1 MTAGKG
7 KVKGAARHRPDE
19 PRYLDAG
26 GRLRRGP
33 SALLVET
40 AFRRELAYAGAL
52 YEGISYADL
61 AHVLML
67 AEAGVVPA
75 EPANALLAALVELH
89 DQGLAALRLEAKWG
103 DLYNN
108 RDSELQRRVPQAAGW
123 LHAGR
128 ARREALTLGWL
139 IHQRVGLAA
148 LRRDTAALLHV
159 LAGLGERHAA
169 DVMPDF
175 TYLQHAQPTTLGH
188 FLLGFAEPLRRD
200 AERLAREAALLD
212 ESPAGAASTNG
223 ARLPLDRERMRA
235 LLGFAR
241 VNVHGRDAM
250 WRPDVAINLM
260 GVLVS
265 LATGL
270 SRLAEEL
277 QLWTTEE
284 FGYATI
290 ADEHARA
297 SVIMPNKKNPYALS
311 FIRGQARELDG
322 ALMSVIATNQTP
334 SGQIDNRN
342 TSYDAL
348 PRGLEVV
355 DGLARLMGEVLQRM
369 AFDVGRLREQAR
381 RGYTYGTELADLLLL
396 RERIDARTA
405 HEVVGATISAQVGP
419 APRPFAA
426 ALAEAFQAAVGRPLA
441 VSADELWREVQPEQV
456 VASRL
461 GIGSCAPE
469 TVRAMAADVHR
480 AADALAAA
488 VDEEERRAQ
497 FPGLLRAA
505 VGQRLGRAW

>member
-1 MTAGKG
+1 MTRATDAGAG
-7 KVKGAARHRPDE
+7 EA
-19 PRYLDAG
+19 RYLDAG

-33 SALLVET
+33 SELLVET

-67 AEAGVVPA
+67 AEAGVIPEA
-75 EPANALLAALVELH
+75 PANALLAALVELH

-108 RDSELQRRVPQAAGW
+108 RDSELQRRVPSAAGW

-139 IHQRVGLAA
+139 IHQRVGLSA
-148 LRRDTAALLHV
+148 LRRDAAALLRV
-159 LAGLGERHAA
+159 LADLGERHAA

-200 AERLAREAALLD
+200 AQRLALEAALLD

-265 LATGL
+265 FATGL

-284 FGYATI
+284 FGYATV
-290 ADEHARA
+290 ADEHCRA

-322 ALMSVIATNQTP
+322 ALVSVIATNQTP

-355 DGLARLMGEVLQRM
+355 DGITRLTGEVLERM
-369 AFDVGRLREQAR
+369 TLDLDRLRAQAR
-381 RGYTYGTELADLLLL
+381 HGHTYGTELADLLLL
-396 RERIDARTA
+396 RERVDARSA
-405 HEVVGATISAQVGP
+405 HEIVGATISAQV
-419 APRPFAA
+419 AASPRPFTA
-426 ALAEAFQAAVGRPLA
+426 ALAESFQAAVGRPLA

-456 VASRL
+456 VASRV
-461 GIGSCAPE
+461 GIGSCAPD
-469 TVRAMAADVHR
+469 TVRAMAADLR
-480 AADALAAA
+480 ANADVLAAA
-488 VDEEERRAQ
+488 VDDEERRSE
-497 FPGLLRAA
+497 FPALLRTA
-505 VGQRLGRAW
+505 VGSRLGRAW

>member
-1 MTAGKG
+1 MTGAGRGEGKG
-7 KVKGAARHRPDE
+7 KGKGKEEA
-19 PRYLDAG
+19 RYLDAG

-33 SALLVET
+33 SELLVET

-67 AEAGVVPA
+67 AEAGVIPD
-75 EPANALLAALVELH
+75 EPAHQLLGALRDLH
-89 DQGLAALRLEAKWG
+89 DQGLAALQLDAKWG

-108 RDSELQRRVPQAAGW
+108 RDSELQRRVPSAAGW

-148 LRRDTAALLHV
+148 VRRDTAALLRV
-159 LAGLGERHAA
+159 LAGMGERHAG

-200 AERLAREAALLD
+200 AQRLALEAALLD

-265 LATGL
+265 LATGVG
-270 SRLAEEL
+270 RLAEEL
-277 QLWTTEE
+277 QLWTTDE
-284 FGYATI
+284 FGYATL
-290 ADEHARA
+290 ADEHCRA

-342 TSYDAL
+342 TSYEAL

-355 DGLARLMGEVLQRM
+355 DGLVRLLAEVLQRM
-369 AFDVGRLREQAR
+369 TLDLDRLRQQAR
-381 RGYTYGTELADLLLL
+381 RGHTYGTELGDLLLL
-396 RERIDARTA
+396 REGIDSRTA
-405 HEVVGATISAQVGP
+405 HEVVGATISAQVA
-419 APRPFAA
+419 APPQPFPA
-426 ALAEAFQAAVGRPLA
+426 ALAAAFQAAVGRPLQ
-441 VSADELWREVQPEQV
+441 ADAEELWREVQPERV
-456 VASRL
+456 VASRV
-461 GIGSCAPE
+461 GIGSAAPDS
-469 TVRAMAADVHR
+469 VRAMASDLR
-480 AADALAAA
+480 SAADALSAA
-488 VDEEERRAQ
+488 VDEEERRSD

-505 VGQRLGRAW
+505 VGKRLGQEW

>member
-1 MTAGKG
+1 MTRAKGKG
-7 KVKGAARHRPDE
+7 EGDA
-19 PRYLDAG
+19 RYLDAG

-33 SALLVET
+33 SDLLVET

-67 AEAGVVPA
+67 AEAGVVPEA
-75 EPANALLAALVELH
+75 PAKALLAALVELH
-89 DQGLAALRLEAKWG
+89 DQGLAALQLDAKWG

-108 RDSELQRRVPQAAGW
+108 RDSELQRRVPAAAGW

-148 LRRDTAALLHV
+148 VRRDTAALLRV
-159 LAGLGERHAA
+159 LADLGTRHAA

-188 FLLGFAEPLRRD
+188 FLLGFAAPLRRD
-200 AERLAREAALLD
+200 AQRLALEAALLD

-241 VNVHGRDAM
+241 VNVHSRDAM
-250 WRPDVAINLM
+250 WRADVAINLM

-265 LATGL
+265 IATDVA
-270 SRLAEEL
+270 RLAEEL
-277 QLWTTEE
+277 QLWATDE
-284 FGYATI
+284 FGYATL
-290 ADEHARA
+290 ADEHCRA

-348 PRGLEVV
+348 PRGLESV
-355 DGLARLMGEVLQRM
+355 DGLVRLLAEVLERM
-369 AFDVGRLREQAR
+369 TLDLGRLREQAR
-381 RGYTYGTELADLLLL
+381 HGHTYGTELADLLLL
-396 RERIDARTA
+396 RERIDARSA
-405 HEVVGATISAQVGP
+405 HEIVGATISAQVGAP
-419 APRPFAA
+419 PRPFAA
-426 ALAEAFQAAVGRPLA
+426 ALAEAFHAAVGRPLA

-461 GIGSCAPE
+461 GIGSCAPD
-469 TVRAMAADVHR
+469 TVRAMATDLRAD
-480 AADALAAA
+480 AAALAAA
-488 VDEEERRAQ
+488 VDEEERRSQ
-497 FPGLLRAA
+497 FPALLRAA
-505 VGQRLGRAW
+505 VGERLGRNW

>member
-1 MTAGKG
+1 MGKDEDAG
-7 KVKGAARHRPDE
+7 GA
-19 PRYLDAG
+19 RYLDAG

-33 SALLVET
+33 SAVLVET
-40 AFRRELAYAGAL
+40 AFRRELAYADAL

-67 AEAGVVPA
+67 AEAGVIPEAPA
-75 EPANALLAALVELH
+75 RALLAALVELH

-108 RDSELQRRVPQAAGW
+108 RDAELQRRVPAAAGW

-139 IHQRVGLAA
+139 IHQRVALAA
-148 LRRDTAALLHV
+148 ARRDTAALLRV
-159 LAGLGERHAA
+159 LADLGARHAG

-200 AERLAREAALLD
+200 AERLAREADLLD

-265 LATGL
+265 LATGA

-284 FGYATI
+284 FGYATL
-290 ADEHARA
+290 ADEHCRA

-342 TSYDAL
+342 TSYEAL
-348 PRGLEVV
+348 PRALEVV
-355 DGLARLMGEVLQRM
+355 DGLVRLLAEVLQRM
-369 AFDVGRLREQAR
+369 TLDLGRLREQAR
-381 RGYTYGTELADLLLL
+381 HGHTYGSELADLLLL
-396 RERIDARTA
+396 RERVDSRTA
-405 HEVVGATISAQVGP
+405 HEIVGATISAQVG
-419 APRPFAA
+419 AAATPFAA
-426 ALAEAFQAAVGRPLA
+426 ALAAAFRAAVGRPLA
-441 VSADELWREVQPEQV
+441 VDADELWRAVQPEQV

-461 GIGSCAPE
+461 GIGSCAPD
-469 TVRAMAADVHR
+469 TVRAMAADLG
-480 AADALAAA
+480 AAAAALAAA
-488 VDEEERRAQ
+488 VDAEERRSQ
-497 FPGLLRAA
+497 FPTLLRTA
-505 VGQRLGRAW
+505 VGRRLGREW

>member
-1 MTAGKG
+1 MTRAKGKG
-7 KVKGAARHRPDE
+7 EGEGDA
-19 PRYLDAG
+19 RYLDAG

-33 SALLVET
+33 SDLLVET

-67 AEAGVVPA
+67 AEAGVIPEAPA
-75 EPANALLAALVELH
+75 AALLAALVELH
-89 DQGLAALRLEAKWG
+89 DQGLAALKLDAKWG

-108 RDSELQRRVPQAAGW
+108 RDSELQRRVPAAAGW

-148 LRRDTAALLHV
+148 VRRDTAALLRV
-159 LAGLGERHAA
+159 LADLGARHAA

-188 FLLGFAEPLRRD
+188 FLLGFAAPLRRD
-200 AERLAREAALLD
+200 AQRLALEAALLD

-235 LLGFAR
+235 LLGFAT
-241 VNVHGRDAM
+241 VNVHSRDAM
-250 WRPDVAINLM
+250 WRADVAINLM

-265 LATGL
+265 IATDVA
-270 SRLAEEL
+270 RLAEEL
-277 QLWTTEE
+277 QLWATDE
-284 FGYATI
+284 FGYATL
-290 ADEHARA
+290 ADEHCRA

-311 FIRGQARELDG
+311 FIRGQAREIDG

-348 PRGLEVV
+348 PRGLESV
-355 DGLARLMGEVLQRM
+355 DGLVRLLAEVLERM
-369 AFDVGRLREQAR
+369 TLDVGRLREQAR
-381 RGYTYGTELADLLLL
+381 HGHTYGTELADLLLL

-405 HEVVGATISAQVGP
+405 HEIVGATISAQVASP
-419 APRPFAA
+419 PRPFAV

-441 VSADELWREVQPEQV
+441 VGADELWREVQPEQV
-456 VASRL
+456 VANRL
-461 GIGSCAPE
+461 GIGSCAPD
-469 TVRAMAADVHR
+469 TVRAMAADLR
-480 AADALAAA
+480 AAADVLAAA
-488 VDEEERRAQ
+488 VDEEERRSQ
-497 FPGLLRAA
+497 FPALLRQA
-505 VGQRLGRAW
+505 VAERLGRKW